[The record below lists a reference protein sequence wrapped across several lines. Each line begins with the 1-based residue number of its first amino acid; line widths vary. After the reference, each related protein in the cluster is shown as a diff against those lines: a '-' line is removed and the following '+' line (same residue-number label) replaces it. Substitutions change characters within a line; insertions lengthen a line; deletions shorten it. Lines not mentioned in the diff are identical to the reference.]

1 MDSFNIGIGDYDLAA
16 GEGVLAT
23 VLGSC
28 VGVILYDKAKKIGG
42 LAHVYLPDSSIGRK
56 VEPAGTDNLLDRS
69 LKYADLLIPTLF
81 DEMIALGAEPR
92 RMFGYVV
99 GGAMLADF
107 PADSSLNVG
116 LRNLERTREI
126 LREMGLRFVEVKV
139 GGRAGRKVTF
149 DVATGDLRVKEY
161 SGISDRAT

>member
-1 MDSFNIGIGDYDLAA
+1 MDSFNVGIGDYDLAA

-28 VGVILYDKAKKIGG
+28 VGVILYDKAMKIGG
-42 LAHVYLPDSSIGRK
+42 LAHVYLPDSRIGLRS
-56 VEPAGTDNLLDRS
+56 EPKEPDNLLGRS
-69 LKYADLLIPTLF
+69 LKYADLLIPTLV

-92 RMFGYVV
+92 RMFAYVV

-107 PADSSLNVG
+107 PEDSSLNVG

-139 GGRAGRKVTF
+139 GGRSGRKVTF
-149 DVATGDLRVKEY
+149 DVGTGDLRVKEY
-161 SGISDRAT
+161 SGIGDRAT